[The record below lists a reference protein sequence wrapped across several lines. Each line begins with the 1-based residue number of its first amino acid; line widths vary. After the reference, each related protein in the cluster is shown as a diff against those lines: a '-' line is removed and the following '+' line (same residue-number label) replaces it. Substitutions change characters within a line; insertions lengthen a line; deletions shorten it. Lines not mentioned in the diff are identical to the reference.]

1 MSYSGNILFISYD
14 GMTDPLGQSQVL
26 PYLAGLSAKGHNISL
41 LSCEKPER
49 ASVKPLIE
57 NICRRHNIDWHPIS
71 YTRKPPIL
79 STVKDVRKIKQKTL
93 ELHRSKKFDIIHCR
107 SYISAL
113 AGQWMKKEHG
123 VPFIFDMRGFWA
135 DERVDGGLWKLSNPL
150 FSTVYKFFKKKE
162 KQYLEQADAIVS
174 LTHAAKEEIAKWPL
188 AKHTPIDVIPCC
200 VDTELFD
207 PAKINT
213 DKQLE
218 LRRKAGIPD
227 GQTVLG
233 YVGSLG
239 TWYLLPEM
247 LAFFK
252 VWLQQKPE
260 SILFFVTTEPEEMI
274 HAEAQQQ
281 GIPADRI
288 YIVSAA
294 RNEVPYYISMM
305 HYGLFF
311 LKKVFSKMASSPV
324 KQGELMAMGIP
335 VICNAGV
342 GDSDRIVQQYKA
354 GVLVH
359 DYSPE
364 GYSKALQELANT
376 SFDPAAIREGCF
388 DYFDLAKGIESYA
401 AIYRSLCAPKTIV
414 NA

>member
-1 MSYSGNILFISYD
+1 MSKGNVLFISYD

-26 PYLAGLSAKGHNISL
+26 PYLAGLSAEGYHISL

-49 ASVKPLIE
+49 VSVKPLIE
-57 NICRRHNIDWHPIS
+57 NICRQHRIAWHPIA

-79 STVKDVRKIKQKTL
+79 STVKDVRAIMQL
-93 ELHRSKKFDIIHCR
+93 AEQLHREKKFDIIHCR

-113 AGQWMKKEHG
+113 AGQWMKKKYK

-135 DERVDGGLWKLSNPL
+135 DERVDGGLWRLGNPL
-150 FSTVYKFFKKKE
+150 FRTVFNYFKKKE
-162 KQYLEQADAIVS
+162 KQFLEQANAIVS
-174 LTHAAKEEIAKWPL
+174 LTHAAAAEIGKWPL
-188 AKHTPIDVIPCC
+188 SKHTPVDVIPCC

-207 PAKINT
+207 PAKI
-213 DKQLE
+213 DEAKKQE
-218 LRRKAGIPD
+218 LRQKAGIPG
-227 GQTVLG
+227 GQTILG

-247 LAFFK
+247 LGFFK
-252 VWLQQKPE
+252 SWLQQKPD
-260 SILFFVTTEPEEMI
+260 SLIFFVTTEPAEMI
-274 HAEAQQQ
+274 QAAAAEK
-281 GIPADRI
+281 GIGADRI
-288 YIVSAA
+288 RIVSAA

-305 HYGLFF
+305 DYGLFF
-311 LKKVFSKMASSPV
+311 LKKAFSKMASSPV

-342 GDSDRIVQQYKA
+342 GDSDRIVTQYHA

-359 DYSPE
+359 DYSEE
-364 GYSKALQELANT
+364 GYRKALQELDKAT
-376 SFDPAAIREGCF
+376 FDPAAIRKGCF
-388 DYFDLAKGIESYA
+388 DYFDLAKGITSYA
-401 AIYRSLCAPKTIV
+401 NIYRSLCADNATV